1 MAHDDT
7 RSRLLAAAGPVFAD
21 KGYQAATIRDICLA
35 AGVNVASVNYYF
47 GDKATLYLET
57 VKLARQ
63 MRADRFPLPD
73 WRSGTPAAER
83 LRGFVFTMLSR
94 IMSADEASWNTRL
107 MLREV
112 LEPTDVCACV
122 VREYIRP
129 LFETLMEI
137 LDELLPETVP
147 FHQRW
152 KIGFSVIGQCLY
164 YRVASGVI
172 SALLPANDLPAHF
185 GPEQLADH
193 ITHFCLAALGVQR
206 PVVPS
211 AAEGSA
217 PHTEVP
223 DTEMEETSLS

>member
-1 MAHDDT
+1 
-7 RSRLLAAAGPVFAD
+7 
-21 KGYQAATIRDICLA
+21 
-35 AGVNVASVNYYF
+35 
-47 GDKATLYLET
+47 
-57 VKLARQ
+57 
-63 MRADRFPLPD
+63 
-73 WRSGTPAAER
+73 
-83 LRGFVFTMLSR
+83 
-94 IMSADEASWNTRL
+94 MSADEASWNTRL

-211 AAEGSA
+211 AAEGMRHIRRCQTRKWRRHHCLRTRQAIASPFTLA
-217 PHTEVP
+217 PLGRGHGEGVENPEVIVP
-223 DTEMEETSLS
+223 AFPNRARLSPLRVDTRDAWVAV